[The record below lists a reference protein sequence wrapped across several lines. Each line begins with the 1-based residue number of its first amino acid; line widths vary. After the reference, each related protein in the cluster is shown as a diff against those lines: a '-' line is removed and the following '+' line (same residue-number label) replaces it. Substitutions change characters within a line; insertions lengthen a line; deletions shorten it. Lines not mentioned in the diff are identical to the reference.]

1 MTQTQKSKPDYAVYV
16 VEGEGDK
23 AHWTKIGA
31 AWSHTDGEGFNLSL
45 SALPLNGRLTVR
57 KPKPEQNGAGQ

>member
-1 MTQTQKSKPDYAVYV
+1 MKQTQKNKPDYAVYV

-31 AWSHTDGEGFNLSL
+31 AWSHSDGEGFNIQLT
-45 SALPLNGRLTVR
+45 AVPLTGRLTVR
-57 KPKPEQNGAGQ
+57 NPNAKKDEE

>member
-1 MTQTQKSKPDYAVYV
+1 MKQTQKSKPDFAVYV

-31 AWSHTDGEGFNLSL
+31 AWSHNDGEGFNIQLT
-45 SALPLNGRLTVR
+45 ALPLNGRLTVR
-57 KPKPEQNGAGQ
+57 KPKAERDDA

>member
-1 MTQTQKSKPDYAVYV
+1 MKQSQKSKPDYAVYT

-31 AWSHTDGEGFNLSL
+31 AWSHGDGEGYNIQLT
-45 SALPLNGRLTVR
+45 ALPLNGRLTVR
-57 KPKPEQNGAGQ
+57 KPKAERDDA

>member
-1 MTQTQKSKPDYAVYV
+1 MMKQTQKSKPDFAVYV

-31 AWSHTDGEGFNLSL
+31 AWSHNDGEGFNIQLT
-45 SALPLNGRLTVR
+45 ALPLNGRLTVR
-57 KPKPEQNGAGQ
+57 KPKAERDDA

>member
-1 MTQTQKSKPDYAVYV
+1 MKQSKPDFAVYV

-31 AWSHTDGEGFNLSL
+31 AWAHSDGDGFNLAL

-57 KPKPEQNGAGQ
+57 KPKANETTGAGR